1 MLKKHVILTV
11 PHTAHCSP
19 IFWKLPTVTW
29 RLKNGWDVMNSIRGT
44 NLVLGP
50 PEKFY
55 RRNPSGTFR
64 DVHWYHLGDPKK
76 VPGAPSQGF
85 LTFLGFDK
93 NSTKIEN
100 WLSYPHFLPIFKCHT
115 ISESYW
121 QHGRRG
127 LLQVKI
133 RASTNEIWAFQK
145 WSLGAPGTFFRSPK
159 WYQWTSLKVPEG
171 FLRKKIFRWSQYQI
185 SALEEL
191 LNL

>member
-1 MLKKHVILTV
+1 MKRKFSNVGQIKSYGV
-11 PHTAHCSP
+11 Q
-19 IFWKLPTVTW
+19 IFIFEMSKYIFSV
-29 RLKNGWDVMNSIRGT
+29 LKNIFSVLKTLLVGT

-93 NSTKIEN
+93 NSTKIEI
-100 WLSYPHFLPIFKCHT
+100 WLSYPQFWAIFKCHT

-121 QHGRRG
+121 QHGHRG

-145 WSLGAPGTFFRSPK
+145 WKFGHRNF
-159 WYQWTSLKVPEG
+159 
-171 FLRKKIFRWSQYQI
+171 
-185 SALEEL
+185 
-191 LNL
+191 